1 MFDMNMD
8 IQHLM
13 EACDKSS
20 GACSYNGKK
29 KGNDANTNDPSSN
42 EGCCKKEACPTTN
55 EVCKNE
61 GCKKESSVFDGA
73 FQALDEFKGDIAAG
87 YASSRRLNYFS
98 GDHKIGK
105 RQSNAAKKA
114 AMRGGEDNRGTDEHY
129 KDIAGSGKVTHDKYN
144 AYNAKQDSY
153 TKMRNNQESKPKRES
168 ASIFDGMFQALD
180 EFKGDA
186 EMQTLERNLHDKLSG
201 DHDYAKTYRAN
212 KNKFRDDMSGRDI
225 NKGEVRTAKDEKRY
239 REEKNAA
246 CKAADRIS
254 RNSSRSD
261 MASDVRKYCGESTSI
276 FNTLLDQV

>member
-1 MFDMNMD
+1 MN
-8 IQHLM
+8 IQHIM

-61 GCKKESSVFDGA
+61 GCKKESSIFDGA
-73 FQALDEFKGDIAAG
+73 FQALDEFKGD
-87 YASSRRLNYFS
+87 
-98 GDHKIGK
+98 
-105 RQSNAAKKA
+105 
-114 AMRGGEDNRGTDEHY
+114 T
-129 KDIAGSGKVTHDKYN
+129 
-144 AYNAKQDSY
+144 
-153 TKMRNNQESKPKRES
+153 
-168 ASIFDGMFQALD
+168 
-180 EFKGDA
+180 
-186 EMQTLERNLHDKLSG
+186 EMQALERNLHDKLSG

-212 KNKFRDDMSGRDI
+212 KNKFRDDISGRDI
-225 NKGEVRTAKDEKRY
+225 NKGKVRTAKDEKRY

-254 RNSSRSD
+254 RNSSRPD
-261 MASDVRKYCGESTSI
+261 MASAVRKSCGESASI